1 MLDIHVRATTA
12 EPNTGN
18 IMDAPTSRGARKSVR
33 LTDEVH
39 KESSFSE
46 HSEPQLI

>member
-12 EPNTGN
+12 EPNAGN
-18 IMDAPTSRGARKSVR
+18 IMDAPTARGARKSVR

-39 KESSFSE
+39 KESSFFE